1 METLVMSGRPVAD
14 AYKEQIKE
22 KVEAAQKSGKK
33 VTLAILTVGQDP
45 ASFVYRKRLLKITE
59 SLGIGS
65 RCVELPETATTEETV
80 AAIRK
85 LNEDPDVTGILPMM
99 PMPKQVDG
107 DAVGAALAP
116 EKDMDCLNPANGGAL
131 LMGKGRWA
139 ACTPRAC
146 MAMLKFYK
154 IPLDGKHAVVLGRS
168 NVVGKPVALL
178 LLQEN
183 CTVTVCHSHTK
194 NLPELVRQADIVVA
208 AIGKAGFVTPDMV
221 KPGAVIVDVGIN
233 VTETG
238 IVGDVAPEATEK
250 ASAFTPVPGGVG
262 LEVALQGNPSP
273 TSSLRTLTLF
283 ALLGVVKLGP
293 SWVAQSTL
301 NEIKQS
307 LLMFCLCLPRRCY
320 LTYKKFYIPIII
332 PPPCPW
338 WRPWP
343 QPKPM
348 PIPIGQ
354 PPEVRFSSRATSF
367 SSMTVKS
374 RVLLVM

>member
-80 AAIRK
+80 AAIQK

-116 EKDMDCLNPANGGAL
+116 EKDMDCLSPANGGAL

-146 MAMLKFYK
+146 MAMLKYYK

-262 LEVALQGNPSP
+262 
-273 TSSLRTLTLF
+273 
-283 ALLGVVKLGP
+283 VV
-293 SWVAQSTL
+293 SNVMMMDAV
-301 NEIKQS
+301 
-307 LLMFCLCLPRRCY
+307 
-320 LTYKKFYIPIII
+320 
-332 PPPCPW
+332 
-338 WRPWP
+338 
-343 QPKPM
+343 
-348 PIPIGQ
+348 
-354 PPEVRFSSRATSF
+354 VRN
-367 SSMTVKS
+367 
-374 RVLLVM
+374 L

>member
-14 AYKEQIKE
+14 ASKETIKE
-22 KVEAAQKSGKK
+22 KTEAARKAGKH

-45 ASFVYRKRLLKITE
+45 ASFVYRKRLLKMTE
-59 SLGIGS
+59 SLGIDS
-65 RCVELPETATTEETV
+65 RCVELAETASTADVIEAV
-80 AAIRK
+80 KK
-85 LNEDPDVTGILPMM
+85 LNADPEVTGILPMM

-107 DAVGAALAP
+107 EAVGAALAP
-116 EKDMDCLNPANGGAL
+116 EKDMDCLNPVNGGAL

-146 MAMLKFYK
+146 LAMLKFYK

-194 NLPELVRQADIVVA
+194 NLPAILRQADIIVA

-221 KPGAVIVDVGIN
+221 SDGAVIVDVGIN
-233 VTETG
+233 VTDTG

-262 LEVALQGNPSP
+262 
-273 TSSLRTLTLF
+273 
-283 ALLGVVKLGP
+283 VV
-293 SWVAQSTL
+293 SNVMMMDAV
-301 NEIKQS
+301 
-307 LLMFCLCLPRRCY
+307 
-320 LTYKKFYIPIII
+320 
-332 PPPCPW
+332 
-338 WRPWP
+338 
-343 QPKPM
+343 
-348 PIPIGQ
+348 
-354 PPEVRFSSRATSF
+354 VRN
-367 SSMTVKS
+367 
-374 RVLLVM
+374 L

>member
-14 AYKEQIKE
+14 AYKETIKE
-22 KVEAAQKSGKK
+22 KAEVARKAGKH

-45 ASFVYRKRLLKITE
+45 ASFVYRKRLLKMTE
-59 SLGIGS
+59 SLGMES
-65 RCVELPETATTEETV
+65 RCVELPETASTAEVIEAV
-80 AAIRK
+80 QK

-107 DAVGAALAP
+107 EAVGAALAP
-116 EKDMDCLNPANGGAL
+116 AKDMDCLNPVNGGAL

-146 MAMLKFYK
+146 MAMLQYYH

-194 NLPELVRQADIVVA
+194 NLRSILRQADIIVA

-233 VTETG
+233 VTDKG
-238 IVGDVAPEATEK
+238 IVGDVAPSATEK
-250 ASAFTPVPGGVG
+250 AAAFTPVPGGVG
-262 LEVALQGNPSP
+262 
-273 TSSLRTLTLF
+273 
-283 ALLGVVKLGP
+283 VV
-293 SWVAQSTL
+293 SNVMMMDAA
-301 NEIKQS
+301 
-307 LLMFCLCLPRRCY
+307 
-320 LTYKKFYIPIII
+320 
-332 PPPCPW
+332 
-338 WRPWP
+338 
-343 QPKPM
+343 
-348 PIPIGQ
+348 
-354 PPEVRFSSRATSF
+354 VRH
-367 SSMTVKS
+367 
-374 RVLLVM
+374 L

>member
-116 EKDMDCLNPANGGAL
+116 EKDMDCLSPANGGAL

-183 CTVTVCHSHTK
+183 CTVTICHSHTK
-194 NLPELVRQADIVVA
+194 NLPELVRQADIIVA

-233 VTETG
+233 VTKTG

-250 ASAFTPVPGGVG
+250 ALVFTPVPGGVG
-262 LEVALQGNPSP
+262 
-273 TSSLRTLTLF
+273 
-283 ALLGVVKLGP
+283 VV
-293 SWVAQSTL
+293 SNVMMMDAV
-301 NEIKQS
+301 
-307 LLMFCLCLPRRCY
+307 
-320 LTYKKFYIPIII
+320 
-332 PPPCPW
+332 
-338 WRPWP
+338 
-343 QPKPM
+343 
-348 PIPIGQ
+348 
-354 PPEVRFSSRATSF
+354 VRN
-367 SSMTVKS
+367 V
-374 RVLLVM
+374 

>member
-1 METLVMSGRPVAD
+1 MEALVMSGRPVAD

-22 KVEAAQKSGKK
+22 KVEAAKQAGKK
-33 VTLAILTVGQDP
+33 VTLAILTVGEDP

-59 SLGIGS
+59 GLGIGS
-65 RCVELPETATTEETV
+65 CCVELPGTASTAEVVE
-80 AAIRK
+80 AIRK
-85 LNEDPDVTGILPMM
+85 LNEDPDISGILPMM

-107 DAVGAALAP
+107 EAVGAALAP

-146 MAMLKFYK
+146 MAILKFYN

-194 NLPELVRQADIVVA
+194 NLPELLRQADIIVA

-221 KPGAVIVDVGIN
+221 KDGAVIVDVGIN
-233 VTETG
+233 VTDNG
-238 IVGDVAPEATEK
+238 IVGDVAPEVAEK

-262 LEVALQGNPSP
+262 
-273 TSSLRTLTLF
+273 
-283 ALLGVVKLGP
+283 VV
-293 SWVAQSTL
+293 SNVMMMDAV
-301 NEIKQS
+301 
-307 LLMFCLCLPRRCY
+307 
-320 LTYKKFYIPIII
+320 
-332 PPPCPW
+332 
-338 WRPWP
+338 
-343 QPKPM
+343 
-348 PIPIGQ
+348 
-354 PPEVRFSSRATSF
+354 VRN
-367 SSMTVKS
+367 
-374 RVLLVM
+374 L

>member
-1 METLVMSGRPVAD
+1 MSGRPVAD
-14 AYKEQIKE
+14 AYKETIKE
-22 KVEAAQKSGKK
+22 KAEAARKAGKH

-45 ASFVYRKRLLKITE
+45 ASFVYRKRLLKMTE
-59 SLGIGS
+59 SLGMES
-65 RCVELPETATTEETV
+65 RCVELPETASTAEVIEAV
-80 AAIRK
+80 QK

-107 DAVGAALAP
+107 EAVGAALAP
-116 EKDMDCLNPANGGAL
+116 AKDMDCLNPVNGGAL

-146 MAMLKFYK
+146 MAMLQYYH

-194 NLPELVRQADIVVA
+194 NLPEILRQADIVVA

-233 VTETG
+233 VTENG
-238 IVGDVAPEATEK
+238 IVGDVARSATEK

-262 LEVALQGNPSP
+262 
-273 TSSLRTLTLF
+273 
-283 ALLGVVKLGP
+283 VV
-293 SWVAQSTL
+293 SNVMMMDAV
-301 NEIKQS
+301 
-307 LLMFCLCLPRRCY
+307 
-320 LTYKKFYIPIII
+320 
-332 PPPCPW
+332 
-338 WRPWP
+338 
-343 QPKPM
+343 
-348 PIPIGQ
+348 
-354 PPEVRFSSRATSF
+354 VRD
-367 SSMTVKS
+367 
-374 RVLLVM
+374 L

>member
-1 METLVMSGRPVAD
+1 MHMETLVMSGRPVAD

-59 SLGIGS
+59 DLGIGS
-65 RCVELPETATTEETV
+65 RCVELTETATTEETV

-208 AIGKAGFVTPDMV
+208 AIGKAGFVTSDMV

-238 IVGDVAPEATEK
+238 LVGDVAPEAAEK

-262 LEVALQGNPSP
+262 
-273 TSSLRTLTLF
+273 
-283 ALLGVVKLGP
+283 VV
-293 SWVAQSTL
+293 SNVMMMDAV
-301 NEIKQS
+301 
-307 LLMFCLCLPRRCY
+307 
-320 LTYKKFYIPIII
+320 
-332 PPPCPW
+332 
-338 WRPWP
+338 
-343 QPKPM
+343 
-348 PIPIGQ
+348 
-354 PPEVRFSSRATSF
+354 VRN
-367 SSMTVKS
+367 V
-374 RVLLVM
+374 

>member
-1 METLVMSGRPVAD
+1 MHMETLVMSGRPVAD

-65 RCVELPETATTEETV
+65 RCVELPEMATTEETV

-116 EKDMDCLNPANGGAL
+116 EKDMDCQNPANGGAL

-262 LEVALQGNPSP
+262 
-273 TSSLRTLTLF
+273 
-283 ALLGVVKLGP
+283 VV
-293 SWVAQSTL
+293 SNVMMMDAV
-301 NEIKQS
+301 
-307 LLMFCLCLPRRCY
+307 
-320 LTYKKFYIPIII
+320 
-332 PPPCPW
+332 
-338 WRPWP
+338 
-343 QPKPM
+343 
-348 PIPIGQ
+348 
-354 PPEVRFSSRATSF
+354 VRN
-367 SSMTVKS
+367 V
-374 RVLLVM
+374 

>member
-14 AYKEQIKE
+14 AYKETIKE
-22 KVEAAQKSGKK
+22 KTEAARKAGKH

-45 ASFVYRKRLLKITE
+45 ASLVYRKRLLKITE
-59 SLGIGS
+59 SLGIDS
-65 RCVELPETATTEETV
+65 RCVELPETASTAEV
-80 AAIRK
+80 LAAVK
-85 LNEDPDVTGILPMM
+85 ELNEDPDVTGILPMM

-107 DAVGAALAP
+107 EAVGAALAP
-116 EKDMDCLNPANGGAL
+116 EKDMDCLNPVNGGAL

-146 MAMLKFYK
+146 MAMLQFYK

-194 NLPELVRQADIVVA
+194 NLRSILRQADIIVA

-221 KPGAVIVDVGIN
+221 KDGAVIVDVGIN
-233 VTETG
+233 VTDKG

-262 LEVALQGNPSP
+262 
-273 TSSLRTLTLF
+273 
-283 ALLGVVKLGP
+283 VV
-293 SWVAQSTL
+293 SNVMMMDAA
-301 NEIKQS
+301 
-307 LLMFCLCLPRRCY
+307 
-320 LTYKKFYIPIII
+320 
-332 PPPCPW
+332 
-338 WRPWP
+338 
-343 QPKPM
+343 
-348 PIPIGQ
+348 
-354 PPEVRFSSRATSF
+354 VRN
-367 SSMTVKS
+367 
-374 RVLLVM
+374 L

>member
-116 EKDMDCLNPANGGAL
+116 EKDMDCLSPANGGAL

-194 NLPELVRQADIVVA
+194 NLPELVRQADIIVA

-238 IVGDVAPEATEK
+238 IVGDVAQEATEK
-250 ASAFTPVPGGVG
+250 ASSFTPVPGGVG
-262 LEVALQGNPSP
+262 VISNVMMMDA
-273 TSSLRTLTLF
+273 
-283 ALLGVVKLGP
+283 VVRNL
-293 SWVAQSTL
+293 
-301 NEIKQS
+301 
-307 LLMFCLCLPRRCY
+307 
-320 LTYKKFYIPIII
+320 
-332 PPPCPW
+332 
-338 WRPWP
+338 
-343 QPKPM
+343 
-348 PIPIGQ
+348 
-354 PPEVRFSSRATSF
+354 
-367 SSMTVKS
+367 
-374 RVLLVM
+374 

>member
-14 AYKEQIKE
+14 AYKETIKE
-22 KVEAAQKSGKK
+22 KTEAARKAGKH

-45 ASFVYRKRLLKITE
+45 ASFVYRKRLLKMTE
-59 SLGIGS
+59 SLGIDS
-65 RCVELPETATTEETV
+65 RCVELAETASTADVIEAV
-80 AAIRK
+80 KK
-85 LNEDPDVTGILPMM
+85 LNADPDVTGILPMM

-107 DAVGAALAP
+107 EAVGAALAP
-116 EKDMDCLNPANGGAL
+116 EKDMDCLNPVNGGAL

-146 MAMLKFYK
+146 LAMLKFYK

-194 NLPELVRQADIVVA
+194 NLPAILRQADIIVA

-221 KPGAVIVDVGIN
+221 SDGAVIVDVGIN
-233 VTETG
+233 VTDTG

-262 LEVALQGNPSP
+262 
-273 TSSLRTLTLF
+273 
-283 ALLGVVKLGP
+283 VV
-293 SWVAQSTL
+293 SNVMMMDAV
-301 NEIKQS
+301 
-307 LLMFCLCLPRRCY
+307 
-320 LTYKKFYIPIII
+320 
-332 PPPCPW
+332 
-338 WRPWP
+338 
-343 QPKPM
+343 
-348 PIPIGQ
+348 
-354 PPEVRFSSRATSF
+354 VRN
-367 SSMTVKS
+367 
-374 RVLLVM
+374 L

>member
-262 LEVALQGNPSP
+262 
-273 TSSLRTLTLF
+273 
-283 ALLGVVKLGP
+283 VV
-293 SWVAQSTL
+293 SNVMMMAAV
-301 NEIKQS
+301 
-307 LLMFCLCLPRRCY
+307 
-320 LTYKKFYIPIII
+320 
-332 PPPCPW
+332 
-338 WRPWP
+338 
-343 QPKPM
+343 
-348 PIPIGQ
+348 
-354 PPEVRFSSRATSF
+354 VRN
-367 SSMTVKS
+367 
-374 RVLLVM
+374 L

>member
-262 LEVALQGNPSP
+262 
-273 TSSLRTLTLF
+273 
-283 ALLGVVKLGP
+283 VV
-293 SWVAQSTL
+293 SNVMMMDAV
-301 NEIKQS
+301 
-307 LLMFCLCLPRRCY
+307 
-320 LTYKKFYIPIII
+320 
-332 PPPCPW
+332 
-338 WRPWP
+338 
-343 QPKPM
+343 
-348 PIPIGQ
+348 
-354 PPEVRFSSRATSF
+354 VRD
-367 SSMTVKS
+367 V
-374 RVLLVM
+374 

>member
-1 METLVMSGRPVAD
+1 MHMETLVMSGRPVAD

-194 NLPELVRQADIVVA
+194 NLPELVRQADIIVA

-262 LEVALQGNPSP
+262 
-273 TSSLRTLTLF
+273 
-283 ALLGVVKLGP
+283 VV
-293 SWVAQSTL
+293 SNVMMMDAV
-301 NEIKQS
+301 
-307 LLMFCLCLPRRCY
+307 
-320 LTYKKFYIPIII
+320 
-332 PPPCPW
+332 
-338 WRPWP
+338 
-343 QPKPM
+343 
-348 PIPIGQ
+348 
-354 PPEVRFSSRATSF
+354 VRD
-367 SSMTVKS
+367 V
-374 RVLLVM
+374 

>member
-116 EKDMDCLNPANGGAL
+116 EKDMDCLSPANGGAL

-146 MAMLKFYK
+146 MAMLKYYK

-221 KPGAVIVDVGIN
+221 KPGTVIVDVGIN

-262 LEVALQGNPSP
+262 
-273 TSSLRTLTLF
+273 
-283 ALLGVVKLGP
+283 VV
-293 SWVAQSTL
+293 SNVMMMDAV
-301 NEIKQS
+301 
-307 LLMFCLCLPRRCY
+307 
-320 LTYKKFYIPIII
+320 
-332 PPPCPW
+332 
-338 WRPWP
+338 
-343 QPKPM
+343 
-348 PIPIGQ
+348 
-354 PPEVRFSSRATSF
+354 VRN
-367 SSMTVKS
+367 
-374 RVLLVM
+374 L

>member
-107 DAVGAALAP
+107 DAVGAALAS

-262 LEVALQGNPSP
+262 
-273 TSSLRTLTLF
+273 
-283 ALLGVVKLGP
+283 VV
-293 SWVAQSTL
+293 SNVMMMDAV
-301 NEIKQS
+301 
-307 LLMFCLCLPRRCY
+307 
-320 LTYKKFYIPIII
+320 
-332 PPPCPW
+332 
-338 WRPWP
+338 
-343 QPKPM
+343 
-348 PIPIGQ
+348 
-354 PPEVRFSSRATSF
+354 VRN
-367 SSMTVKS
+367 
-374 RVLLVM
+374 L

>member
-14 AYKEQIKE
+14 AYKETIKE
-22 KVEAAQKSGKK
+22 KAEAARKAGKH

-45 ASFVYRKRLLKITE
+45 ASFVYRKRLLKMTE
-59 SLGIGS
+59 SLGMES
-65 RCVELPETATTEETV
+65 RCVELPETASTAEVIEAV
-80 AAIRK
+80 QK

-107 DAVGAALAP
+107 EAVGAALAP
-116 EKDMDCLNPANGGAL
+116 AKDMDCLNPVNGGAL

-146 MAMLKFYK
+146 MAMLQYYH

-194 NLPELVRQADIVVA
+194 NLRSILRQADIIVA

-233 VTETG
+233 VTDKG
-238 IVGDVAPEATEK
+238 IVGDVAQSATEK
-250 ASAFTPVPGGVG
+250 AAAFTPVPGGVG
-262 LEVALQGNPSP
+262 
-273 TSSLRTLTLF
+273 
-283 ALLGVVKLGP
+283 VV
-293 SWVAQSTL
+293 SNVMMMDAA
-301 NEIKQS
+301 
-307 LLMFCLCLPRRCY
+307 
-320 LTYKKFYIPIII
+320 
-332 PPPCPW
+332 
-338 WRPWP
+338 
-343 QPKPM
+343 
-348 PIPIGQ
+348 
-354 PPEVRFSSRATSF
+354 VRN
-367 SSMTVKS
+367 
-374 RVLLVM
+374 L

>member
-1 METLVMSGRPVAD
+1 MHMETLVMSGRPVAD

-99 PMPKQVDG
+99 PMPKLVDG

-262 LEVALQGNPSP
+262 
-273 TSSLRTLTLF
+273 
-283 ALLGVVKLGP
+283 VV
-293 SWVAQSTL
+293 SNVMMMDAV
-301 NEIKQS
+301 
-307 LLMFCLCLPRRCY
+307 
-320 LTYKKFYIPIII
+320 
-332 PPPCPW
+332 
-338 WRPWP
+338 
-343 QPKPM
+343 
-348 PIPIGQ
+348 
-354 PPEVRFSSRATSF
+354 VRN
-367 SSMTVKS
+367 
-374 RVLLVM
+374 L

>member
-22 KVEAAQKSGKK
+22 KVETAKKAGKK

-59 SLGIGS
+59 SLGIGN
-65 RCVELPETATTEETV
+65 RCVELPETASTAEVVEAV
-80 AAIRK
+80 RK
-85 LNEDPDVTGILPMM
+85 LNEDPDINGILPMM

-107 DAVGAALAP
+107 EAVGAALAP

-146 MAMLKFYK
+146 MAILKFYN
-154 IPLDGKHAVVLGRS
+154 ISLDGKHAVVLGRS

-194 NLPELVRQADIVVA
+194 NLPELLRQADIVVA

-221 KPGAVIVDVGIN
+221 KDGAVIVDVGIN
-233 VTETG
+233 VTDHG
-238 IVGDVAPEATEK
+238 IVGDVAPEVAEK

-262 LEVALQGNPSP
+262 
-273 TSSLRTLTLF
+273 
-283 ALLGVVKLGP
+283 VV
-293 SWVAQSTL
+293 SNVMMMDAV
-301 NEIKQS
+301 
-307 LLMFCLCLPRRCY
+307 
-320 LTYKKFYIPIII
+320 
-332 PPPCPW
+332 
-338 WRPWP
+338 
-343 QPKPM
+343 
-348 PIPIGQ
+348 
-354 PPEVRFSSRATSF
+354 VRN
-367 SSMTVKS
+367 
-374 RVLLVM
+374 L